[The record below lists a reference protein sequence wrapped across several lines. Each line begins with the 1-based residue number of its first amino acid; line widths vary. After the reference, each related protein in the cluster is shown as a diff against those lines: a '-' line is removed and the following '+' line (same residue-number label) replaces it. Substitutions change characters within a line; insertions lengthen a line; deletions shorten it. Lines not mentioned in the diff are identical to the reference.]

1 MKKLFIVIGILFIIS
16 FIGHSQEIDTSFI
29 DTNSIEYKALCE
41 EIKQI
46 MDAIGPLEPKEYKD
60 HSHLRKNM
68 IKILLSDDNSE
79 LFEAIDEEKTFFG
92 NITYWKNINGVCVD
106 VISIVPYD
114 EPNVTVYNTI
124 ILNEIINEIKL
135 NFPKNKSFIPDEIEN
150 FEFLENHDN
159 LIWRFENNKTQFEL
173 KILFN
178 HTQIHSIEL
187 FRNIIE

>member
-29 DTNSIEYKALCE
+29 DTNSIEYKAFCE

-60 HSHLRKNM
+60 HSHLRENM

-92 NITYWKNINGVCVD
+92 NITYWKFKNGAIIDANSV
-106 VISIVPYD
+106 VPYD
-114 EPNVTVYNTI
+114 YPDVTVYTTTV
-124 ILNEIINEIKL
+124 LSEIINDLKL
-135 NFPKNKSFIPDEIEN
+135 NFPKNKSFRPDEIEN

-187 FRNIIE
+187 LRNIIE